1 MTATT
6 IVQMGEADGYQQ
18 NGENCF
24 DEECILLCKT
34 GRIASNK
41 LLGNYF
47 IPSNTESALLV
58 GSSVYLPLLKGT
70 KSAPQISLNDAIPPM
85 PAKQKRECY
94 MTLHPVSLHMC
105 TIGCLVNI
113 SPHINMNV
121 RPSQALL
128 KK

>member
-1 MTATT
+1 MRLRITTATT

-24 DEECILLCKT
+24 DEECILLCYD

-47 IPSNTESALLV
+47 ISSNKESASLV

-70 KSAPQISLNDAIPPM
+70 RIAPQNSLNDAIPPM
-85 PAKQKRECY
+85 PAKQNR
-94 MTLHPVSLHMC
+94 
-105 TIGCLVNI
+105 
-113 SPHINMNV
+113 NV
-121 RPSQALL
+121 T
-128 KK
+128 